1 MKSLFTR
8 CGEWDTKL
16 KHNIWRVITFI
27 PMWKRLLYVL
37 IAFGVAA
44 LSGVL
49 LLPAVWYF
57 EESSRFVESLIIVLS
72 YFREGVIV
80 MFYSLMVIVCLV
92 LIYQYERKRYLQF
105 HIERITSLVE
115 ELHTDRDSVEHPIP
129 PELERLMK
137 TVRAISNSAAK
148 AEQELVQADR
158 LKHELVTN
166 VAHDL
171 RSPLTSITGYLD
183 LIHSDRY
190 RDEVELRHYIQVIHE
205 NATHLK
211 RLINDIFDYTFLQN
225 DRIALQ
231 TSQVRLDELLNQ
243 LIMQSTLRFSE
254 AEMEA
259 RLISSAERPIV
270 EGDALKLV
278 RVFKNIFEN
287 AVRYGRDGKYIDT
300 VVEDTNEAVLIKIT
314 NYGVEA
320 IPSRDIPFV
329 FERFFRAEKSR
340 SHHTGGS
347 GLGLAIAKSIVDL
360 HEGEIR
366 VSSQPGETTFTI
378 LLPKVSSHADDT

>member
-1 MKSLFTR
+1 MR
-8 CGEWDTKL
+8 
-16 KHNIWRVITFI
+16 HNIWRVITFI
-27 PMWKRLLYVL
+27 PMWKRLLYVV
-37 IAFGVAA
+37 IAFGVAT

-72 YFREGVIV
+72 YFREGVIL

-92 LIYQYERKRYLQF
+92 LIYQYERKRYLQV
-105 HIERITSLVE
+105 HIERMTSLVE
-115 ELHTDRDSVEHPIP
+115 ELHANRDLVEPSVP
-129 PELERLMK
+129 PELERLMA
-137 TVRAISNSAAK
+137 TVRAISDSAAK

-205 NATHLK
+205 NAIHLK
-211 RLINDIFDYTFLQN
+211 GLINDIFDYTFLQN

-231 TSQVRLDELLNQ
+231 TSEVRLDELLNQ
-243 LIMQSTLRFSE
+243 LIMQSTLRLSE
-254 AEMEA
+254 VEMEA
-259 RLISSAERPIV
+259 RFSSSAKRPIV

-278 RVFKNIFEN
+278 RVFENILEN
-287 AVRYGRDGKYIDT
+287 AIRYGRDGTYIDT
-300 VVEDTNEAVLIKIT
+300 FIEDTDEVVLINMT
-314 NYGVEA
+314 NYGEEA
-320 IPSRDIPFV
+320 IPSRDIPYV
-329 FERFFRAEKSR
+329 FERFFRVEKSR
-340 SHHTGGS
+340 AHYTGGS
-347 GLGLAIAKSIVDL
+347 GLGLAIAKSIIDL
-360 HEGEIR
+360 HEGEIH
-366 VSSQPGETTFTI
+366 VTSQPRKTTFTI
-378 LLPKVSSHADDT
+378 ILPKVSSNAVHEQSWHV

>member
-1 MKSLFTR
+1 
-8 CGEWDTKL
+8 
-16 KHNIWRVITFI
+16 
-27 PMWKRLLYVL
+27 MWKRLLYVV
-37 IAFGVAA
+37 IAFGVAT

-92 LIYQYERKRYLQF
+92 LIYQYESKRYLQF
-105 HIERITSLVE
+105 HIERMTSLVE
-115 ELHTDRDSVEHPIP
+115 ELHAKRDSPEQSVP
-129 PELERLMK
+129 PELGRLMA
-137 TVRAISNSAAK
+137 TVRAISDSAAK
-148 AEQELVQADR
+148 AEQELVRADR

-211 RLINDIFDYTFLQN
+211 GLVNDIFDYTFLQN

-231 TSQVRLDELLNQ
+231 TSEVRLDELLNQ
-243 LIMQSTLRFSE
+243 LIMQSTLRLSE
-254 AEMEA
+254 VEMEA
-259 RLISSAERPIV
+259 RFSSSAERPIV

-278 RVFKNIFEN
+278 RVFENILEN
-287 AVRYGRDGKYIDT
+287 AIRYGRDGKYIDT
-300 VVEDTNEAVLIKIT
+300 FVEDTDETVLINMT
-314 NYGVEA
+314 NYGEEA
-320 IPSRDIPFV
+320 IPSRDIPYV
-329 FERFFRAEKSR
+329 FERFFRVEKSR
-340 SHHTGGS
+340 AHYTGGS
-347 GLGLAIAKSIVDL
+347 GLGLAIAKSIVEL
-360 HEGEIR
+360 HEGEIQ
-366 VSSQPGETTFTI
+366 VKSQPGETTFTI
-378 LLPKVSSHADDT
+378 LLPKTSSNAVQEKA